1 MSIILKLIPFKMYII
16 EKLRKNT
23 FVTKILYSILH
34 LINLSVNIR
43 YTPKGY
49 IDYKILRSDIMA
61 VGVKLISDE
70 EASPEVKQMFEQIK
84 KTVGMV
90 PPTIRAMAN
99 KPEYLKNYLEKM
111 NLVMGPGKLD
121 RKTKLLLALT
131 ISTLNNC
138 EMCITQYTN
147 MSKGAGVTDEEI
159 IELLSV
165 IDLVG
170 GTNHFNNGMLIKP

>member
-1 MSIILKLIPFKMYII
+1 
-16 EKLRKNT
+16 
-23 FVTKILYSILH
+23 
-34 LINLSVNIR
+34 
-43 YTPKGY
+43 
-49 IDYKILRSDIMA
+49 MA

-84 KTVGMV
+84 QQLGMV
-90 PPTIRAMAN
+90 PPTMRAMAN

-111 NLVMGPGKLD
+111 QVVLGPGKLD
-121 RKTKLLLALT
+121 GKTKLLIALT
-131 ISTLNNC
+131 VSILNNC

-147 MSKGAGVTDEEI
+147 KAKEAGVTDEGL

-170 GTNHFNNGMLIKP
+170 GTNHFNNGMMIKPS